1 MSPDLLIVDGGLPQ
15 LNAAQGEMDRLGY
28 GRIPVIGLAKR
39 YEEIHVP
46 GSLSP
51 LRFSADSKAL
61 YVLQRIRDEAHR
73 FALAYHR
80 KLRARRLR
88 ESVIDEIPGMGDKRK
103 AALLS
108 HFGSVRRLQHARE
121 EEIAAVPGIGAAMAA
136 EIARWLNRK
145 DRDIDGT

>member
-1 MSPDLLIVDGGLPQ
+1 MT
-15 LNAAQGEMDRLGY
+15 RLGY

-39 YEEIHVP
+39 FEEIHVP
-46 GSLSP
+46 GSASP
-51 LRFSADSKAL
+51 FRFPADSKAL

-103 AALLS
+103 TALLT
-108 HFGSVRRLQHARE
+108 HFGSVRRLHHARE

-136 EIARWLNRK
+136 EIVGWLNRK
-145 DRDIDGT
+145 EGIQTEHDNI